1 MKKYILFLF
10 VFTFIFGLYNINLSF
25 ANADA
30 PVFTCAINITLRA
43 GSSGEQVKCLQRVV
57 GVTAD
62 GKFGPKTKA
71 AVKAWQSAKNLV
83 ADGIFGLRL
92 RAAWVAQGWG
102 NPQSSVVISG
112 VSGPQTLDVN
122 QTGTWTVTASDKNG
136 GTLSYSVFW
145 GDEVYA
151 YPAPMTSGASLPTQ
165 QSATFT
171 HSYSQAGTYG
181 STFVVTNNIVCVRY
195 PCPNSSASTS
205 LSVNVGGGS
214 SNTTP
219 TISSLSSSS
228 GVIGSQVTIIGNNFT
243 TTGNKIKFGDSGNEN
258 NPAYNLSTND
268 IACFRYPCPESITFT
283 VPSTYYVACHYSVPA
298 CEVATRM
305 IQPGVYPVSVINANG
320 TSNSVNFTVTST
332 YYY

>member
-1 MKKYILFLF
+1 MKKYILSLF
-10 VFTFIFGLYNINLSF
+10 VFVFIFSLLSINF
-25 ANADA
+25 ANATVST
-30 PVFTCAINITLRA
+30 PSCSIVNTLRV
-43 GSSGEQVKCLQRVV
+43 GSRGEQVKCLQGVV
-57 GVTAD
+57 GANAD
-62 GKFGPKTKA
+62 GKFGPMTKT
-71 AVKAWQSAKNLV
+71 AVKAWQASHGLV
-83 ADGIFGLRL
+83 ADGIFGPRS

-181 STFVVTNNIVCVRY
+181 PTFVVTNNIVCVRY